1 MNHTLSTREKWLAI
15 AVGGVLFLFANVFLV
30 ERFMQRGERLRA
42 DIAAKTKQLQHMQ
55 SLTEDLAFSEQREGW
70 LQAKQP
76 KLTNPD
82 TAGVQLLNQ
91 IKDLARQHSV
101 LLENPA
107 IRLPDRQPDHVSI
120 SVEVETKSPWKPL
133 IAFLHELQTPEQ
145 FIAVETANLKI
156 DDADATKM
164 HGRFKIARWY
174 APR

>member
-1 MNHTLSTREKWLAI
+1 MSRTLSTREKWLAI
-15 AVGGVLFLFANVFLV
+15 IVGGVLFVFANVFLV
-30 ERFMQRGERLRA
+30 QRFVQRESRLRA

-55 SLTEDLAFSEQREGW
+55 SLTEDLAFSELRDTW

-91 IKDLARQHSV
+91 IKDLAKQHSV

-107 IRLPDRQPDHVSI
+107 IRLPDRQAAHVSI
-120 SVEVETKSPWKPL
+120 SVEVETKSSWKPL
-133 IAFLHELQTPEQ
+133 IAFLHDLQNPEQ
-145 FIAVETANLKI
+145 FIAVESANLKI
-156 DDADATKM
+156 DDTDATKM
-164 HGRFKIARWY
+164 HGRFRIGRWY

>member
-1 MNHTLSTREKWLAI
+1 MNHTLSNREKWLAI
-15 AVGGVLFLFANVFLV
+15 GVGAVLFVFANVFLFQ
-30 ERFMQRGERLRA
+30 RFSQQGARLRA

-55 SLTEDLAFSEQREGW
+55 SLTEELAFSEQRESW

-91 IKDLARQHSV
+91 IKDLARQHEV

-107 IRLPDRQPDHVSI
+107 IRLPERQPEYVAI
-120 SVEVETKSPWKPL
+120 SVEVETKSSWKPL
-133 IAFLHELQTPEQ
+133 IAFLHDLQNPEK
-145 FIAVETANLKI
+145 FIAVESANLKI
-156 DDADATKM
+156 DDSDQTKM
-164 HGRFKIARWY
+164 RGRFKIARWY

>member
-1 MNHTLSTREKWLAI
+1 MSRTLSSREKWLAI
-15 AVGGVLFLFANVFLV
+15 VVGGALFVFANVFLI
-30 ERFMQRGERLRA
+30 ERFMQRGARLRA

-55 SLTEDLAFSEQREGW
+55 SLTEDLAFSEQRDTW
-70 LQAKQP
+70 LQARQP

-82 TAGVQLLNQ
+82 TAGVQMLNQ
-91 IKDLARQHSV
+91 IKELAKQHSV

-107 IRLPDRQPDHVSI
+107 IRLPDRQASYVSI
-120 SVEVETKSPWKPL
+120 SVEVETKSSWKPL
-133 IAFLHELQTPEQ
+133 IAFLHDLQNPEQ
-145 FIAVETANLKI
+145 FIAVESANLKI